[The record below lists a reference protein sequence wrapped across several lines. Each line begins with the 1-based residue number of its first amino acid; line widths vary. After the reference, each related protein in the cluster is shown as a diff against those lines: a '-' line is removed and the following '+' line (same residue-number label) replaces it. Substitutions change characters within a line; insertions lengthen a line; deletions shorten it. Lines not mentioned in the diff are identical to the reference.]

1 MKKALVLLLA
11 LIMLV
16 SAFAACT
23 PPETPGNES
32 KPAVDSKPS
41 APEET
46 PDENN
51 PEASSTEEVIGNL
64 PDLDLGGSQYVILS
78 RNDPW
83 MVDEVSVEGTTYG
96 LQQGTEYIP
105 WAVCIDNNGK
115 AIADFAMGESFTTK
129 SDTVAEC
136 KVSVKGSFFAGD
148 DGLAVVRSTATPDS
162 KCAGFYNVIFQGDLT
177 GAERQTLLNNLIRDP
192 YFKNRKVVEFAKCAW
207 GQPVSAV
214 AVGFDSDGNFG
225 EIAIEVFTPTK

>member
-83 MVDEVSVEGTTYG
+83 MVDEVSVEGTNGVQDIECTSFPYQTANNYSTVPEPFQFFCGNPPG
-96 LQQGTEYIP
+96 LPCGT
-105 WAVCIDNNGK
+105 
-115 AIADFAMGESFTTK
+115 
-129 SDTVAEC
+129 
-136 KVSVKGSFFAGD
+136 
-148 DGLAVVRSTATPDS
+148 
-162 KCAGFYNVIFQGDLT
+162 
-177 GAERQTLLNNLIRDP
+177 
-192 YFKNRKVVEFAKCAW
+192 
-207 GQPVSAV
+207 
-214 AVGFDSDGNFG
+214 
-225 EIAIEVFTPTK
+225 